1 MLLLGHCCHVAVVP
15 AIEDHEFEILIDGKF
30 GRLTLG
36 IGQPVD
42 EVEPELGGLVVAR
55 PCDVLRSNDKVFL
68 LHCLNFTCK
77 YIPLS
82 SPCMLK
88 TQLCCLHYFG
98 S

>member
-1 MLLLGHCCHVAVVP
+1 MAVVP

-55 PCDVLRSNDKVFL
+55 PCDVLRSDDKVFL

-77 YIPLS
+77 YIPIS
-82 SPCMLK
+82 SPCLLK
-88 TQLCCLHYFG
+88 MQLYCLHYFW

>member
-1 MLLLGHCCHVAVVP
+1 MAVVP

-42 EVEPELGGLVVAR
+42 EVEQELGGLVVAR
-55 PCDVLRSNDKVFL
+55 PCDVLRSDDKVFL

-82 SPCMLK
+82 SPCLLK
-88 TQLCCLHYFG
+88 MQLYCLHYFG

>member
-1 MLLLGHCCHVAVVP
+1 MAVVP

-55 PCDVLRSNDKVFL
+55 PCDVLRSDKKVFL

-77 YIPLS
+77 YILLNF
-82 SPCMLK
+82 PCMLK
-88 TQLCCLHYFG
+88 TQLYCLHYFG

>member
-1 MLLLGHCCHVAVVP
+1 MAVVP
-15 AIEDHEFEILIDGKF
+15 AIEDHEFEIPIDGKF
-30 GRLTLG
+30 GRLRLG

-55 PCDVLRSNDKVFL
+55 PCDVLRSDKEGFL

-88 TQLCCLHYFG
+88 TQLYCLYYFG